1 MRFTASGWA
10 HHFGHQR
17 TFAPERGS
25 GAEETASGACTG
37 CQIWRSHSRSHMSAF
52 GKARATCSPEPV
64 SFAGSVRAPS
74 VAHGSCGGC
83 DIMHPFLRA
92 SSRHRSCCVWPSM
105 RIPRQIIRF
114 SAPEWIIDGE
124 RYFTAQGGVSVA
136 GARQQMR
143 DFSTLAGMVVETITP
158 WLT

>member
-1 MRFTASGWA
+1 MRFTASGCA
-10 HHFGHQR
+10 HHFGHQC
-17 TFAPERGS
+17 TFAPELGR
-25 GAEETASGACTG
+25 GAEGTASGACTG

-114 SAPEWIIDGE
+114 SAPEWIDGE
-124 RYFTAQGGVSVA
+124 QGTSLLEAV
-136 GARQQMR
+136 
-143 DFSTLAGMVVETITP
+143 
-158 WLT
+158 